1 MALNPK
7 THVNIN
13 LVVPKELKATLLER
27 IKVTKRSLSAECV
40 YLLEIAVKAV
50 EP

>member
-1 MALNPK
+1 MALNPL
-7 THVNIN
+7 THTNVN
-13 LVVPKELKATLLER
+13 LVVPKELKKVLQER
-27 IKVTKRSLSAECV
+27 IKITKRSLSAECV